1 MRPHTLAMVLTGAGN
16 LLLAG
21 VWMFGALLGANGM
34 NSSQGGR
41 FLGAIALSLALLWAG
56 SLVLA
61 RRLTAWGLARG
72 WSTGVC
78 VVLATVLA
86 VVAWAAL
93 AFVATVVVAIALT

>member
-1 MRPHTLAMVLTGAGN
+1 MRPHTLAMLLTGAGN

-21 VWMFGALLGANGM
+21 AWMFGALLGANGM

-56 SLVLA
+56 SVVLT
-61 RRLTAWGLARG
+61 RRLTGWGLARG
-72 WSTGVC
+72 WTAGAC

-86 VVAWAAL
+86 LAAWAAM
-93 AFVATVVVAIALT
+93 AFLATVVVAIALT